1 MNETERFEAPACDIS
16 PAAHACRKCGHGT
29 AAEMLLSLEHRIRY
43 RKYVF
48 IISHPN
54 SVTLAATPDLK
65 TSFMIRNQPTWLHG
79 RSSLSFWFRRIQ
91 LFIVNAGVVVLAY
104 LLVAAAFPIAV
115 ATQASESVNVNPLSG
130 NDLEGCGAAASP
142 CRTISFAVQ
151 NVNTSISSLRL
162 SEGIFHESTVIIT
175 GMHLL
180 VISGVLS
187 FTVFD
192 CSHRLQTAG
201 AAFRISNSNVVFSGI
216 SFQNCSNP
224 NSTGGALSCSNSS
237 IVVSQCS
244 FTNCSAAS
252 GGAISVVGPGDGL
265 FLLVKDSSFAGNS
278 AIGGSVGCPHTQMQ
292 PCSSWGDGIAAF
304 EIFNVTI
311 SSCRMVANF
320 AQAFVPRT
328 SSQHFASRNAVAGG
342 GCVSVLYFGNASRSS
357 VLMSDNTFEG
367 CEVDVS
373 TSSGNLQIGNG
384 MFDFF
389 DFKRRFRALSFNR
402 CAGYGGAVSVYFGL
416 YAGRHLLNVS
426 LFDFVLLR
434 NVFTRCV
441 VIINSIGG
449 NAYGGGVSVYIGG
462 YFSSLVTNGTSPS
475 AADIGDTI
483 VSNLSMTIHAAQFS
497 SCMSN
502 RSEDKMFGG
511 NVYGGS
517 FSFYTGPYVWS
528 RNTAGSSKST
538 CGVMNVN
545 SVTVSISD
553 SPSHNCI
560 AVATSR
566 RMSYGA
572 STYGGSL
579 SAMHIGGYSW
589 SWSGDELAD
598 FVSSSSCGALNVN
611 NIRVSIR
618 DSPCFN
624 CGAILTAGTGSFDR
638 AIRKDSFGASS
649 FGGSI
654 SAVHIGA
661 YVWSFSKHVLSDSMN
676 AATSVSGVH
685 VHITNVSCIN
695 SSATTTIRTGESY
708 AAIARSGSINTVHIG
723 AYSWSYS
730 GERSRGSSS
739 TCGATNAHGLFV
751 NVSNVPCV
759 NCSAVITAG
768 FLDRLSYGAISSAG
782 SLSAVHIGAYSWSY
796 NGHSGRSSS
805 TCEETSS
812 NFVNVSVAFASCF
825 ECCAV
830 TNITG
835 LASRGANSNGGS
847 IGAVHIGAYSWS
859 WTQGGLFQ
867 SISKSFCNF
876 NNVRNLAVFISR
888 SAIARSMAIIS
899 MCQRSRL

>member
-1 MNETERFEAPACDIS
+1 MNVGVAVL
-16 PAAHACRKCGHGT
+16 G
-29 AAEMLLSLEHRIRY
+29 Y
-43 RKYVF
+43 
-48 IISHPN
+48 
-54 SVTLAATPDLK
+54 
-65 TSFMIRNQPTWLHG
+65 
-79 RSSLSFWFRRIQ
+79 
-91 LFIVNAGVVVLAY
+91 LF
-104 LLVAAAFPIAV
+104 VAAAFHIAA
-115 ATQASESVNVNPLSG
+115 ATEAPTSVNVNPQFG
-130 NDLEGCGAAASP
+130 NDSEGCGAVASP
-142 CRTISFAVQ
+142 CRTISFAVR

-162 SEGIFHESTVIIT
+162 SEGIFHESTIIIS
-175 GMHLL
+175 GMHSL

-187 FTVFD
+187 STVFD
-192 CSHRLQTAG
+192 CSHRLQPPG
-201 AAFRISNSNVVFSGI
+201 AAFHINNSSVVISGI

-237 IVVSQCS
+237 VVVSQCS
-244 FTNCSAAS
+244 FTNCSAVS
-252 GGAISVVGPGDGL
+252 GGAISLVGPGDSL
-265 FLLVKDSSFAGNS
+265 FLLVKDTSFFGNS
-278 AIGGSVGCPHTQMQ
+278 AMGGSVGCPNNQMQ
-292 PCSSWGDGIAAF
+292 PCSTWGGGIAAF

-311 SSCRMVANF
+311 SGCRMVANF
-320 AQAFVPRT
+320 AQAFVSRT

-342 GCVSVLYFGNASRSS
+342 GCVSVLYLGNASRSS

-373 TSSGNLQIGNG
+373 TSRGNLQIGNG

-389 DFKRRFRALSFNR
+389 TSSCKASLIFRALVFNQ

-426 LFDFVLLR
+426 LFDFLLLR

-441 VIINSIGG
+441 VIVNSRGG
-449 NAYGGGVSVYIGG
+449 NSYGGGVSVYIGG
-462 YFSSLVTNGTSPS
+462 YFSSWVATGTSAS
-475 AADIGDTI
+475 EADIGDTI
-483 VSNLSMTIHAAQFS
+483 VRNVSMTIHAAKFA

-502 RSEDKMFGG
+502 RSADNMLGG

-528 RNTAGSSKST
+528 LNTAGSSKST
-538 CGVMNVN
+538 CGVTTVS

-566 RMSYGA
+566 KSSFGA

-579 SAMHIGGYSW
+579 SAMYIGGYSW
-589 SWSGDELAD
+589 SYSRGEVAG
-598 FVSSSSCGALNVN
+598 FVSNSICGALNVN
-611 NIRVSIR
+611 DIRVSIS

-624 CGAILTAGTGSFDR
+624 CGAVSTIETESRTDGSY
-638 AIRKDSFGASS
+638 GASS

-661 YVWSFSKHVLSDSMN
+661 YVWSFSVNVLSDSTS

-685 VHITNVSCIN
+685 VSITNVSCIN
-695 SSATTTIRTGESY
+695 SRAATTIRNGESF

-730 GERSRGSSS
+730 GVRSRGSSS
-739 TCGATNAHGLFV
+739 TCGATSADGLIV
-751 NVSNVPCV
+751 NVSDAPCF
-759 NCSAVITAG
+759 NCSAVTTAG
-768 FLDRLSYGAISSAG
+768 FQNRVSYGASSSAG

-805 TCEETSS
+805 TCQETRS
-812 NFVNVSVAFASCF
+812 NFINVSVAFASCF
-825 ECCAV
+825 DCCAV

-835 LASRGANSNGGS
+835 FASTGATSNGGS
-847 IGAVHIGAYSWS
+847 IDAVHIGAYSWS
-859 WTQGGLFQ
+859 WTQGGLFE
-867 SISKSFCNF
+867 SGSRSFCDF

-899 MCQRSRL
+899 KCQRSCL